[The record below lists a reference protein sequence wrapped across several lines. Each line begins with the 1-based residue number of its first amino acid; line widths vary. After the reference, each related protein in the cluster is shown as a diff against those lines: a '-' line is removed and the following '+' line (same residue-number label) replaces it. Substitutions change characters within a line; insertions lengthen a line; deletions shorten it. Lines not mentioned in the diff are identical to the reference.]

1 MNNREI
7 SRSRVTAIADVAE
20 ENSVS
25 QARWILVPLFALW
38 LLFFVAGVI
47 FQ

>member
-1 MNNREI
+1 MSDHKM
-7 SRSRVTAIADVAE
+7 SRSRAMAIADVAE

-25 QARWILVPLFALW
+25 QARWVLVPLFALW